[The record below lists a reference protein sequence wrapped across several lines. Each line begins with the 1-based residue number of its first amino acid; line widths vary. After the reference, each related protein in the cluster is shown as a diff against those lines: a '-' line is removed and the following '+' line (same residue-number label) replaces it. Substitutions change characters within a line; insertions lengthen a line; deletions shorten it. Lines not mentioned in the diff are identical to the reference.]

1 MTETVQPPKTI
12 LSILSTHNLSIGFT
26 TGIVAKDI
34 NFTVEAGEILVIAG
48 PNGVGKSTLSK
59 TIARLIEPLAG
70 EIKIDSINIKQLR
83 TQEFARK
90 IAYVSQIPDAIT
102 PLTVSQLVTLGR
114 NPHQKWWQW
123 QGTKND
129 QRIVETVLESTA
141 LAELKNKSVDNLS
154 GGERQRVYV
163 AMALAQQPTFLILDE
178 PTAFLDFK
186 HQLELID
193 LLRNLSAQGIGI
205 IMVLHDLNL
214 TRRLASKVLL
224 LQKNA
229 NAPGTV
235 KALGATDKVLS
246 ASILQ
251 EVFDVTIGSATDAT
265 SGREFIFFDP
275 L

>member
-1 MTETVQPPKTI
+1 VPKTI
-12 LSILSTHNLSIGFT
+12 LSTENLAIGFAS
-26 TGIVAKDI
+26 GVVAKDI
-34 NFTVEAGEILVIAG
+34 DLVVEAGEILVIAG

-70 EIKIDSINIKQLR
+70 AVKIDGVSIKQLG

-90 IAYVSQIPDAIT
+90 VAYVSQIPDAIT
-102 PLTVSQLVTLGR
+102 QLTVAQLVTLGR

-123 QGTKND
+123 QGSEKD
-129 QRIVETVLESTA
+129 QQIVETVLASTA
-141 LAELKNKSVDNLS
+141 LSDLKDKLVDNLS

-163 AMALAQQPTFLILDE
+163 AVALAQQPNFLILDE

-193 LLRNLSAQGIGI
+193 LLKSLSAQGIGI

-224 LQKNA
+224 MQKNE
-229 NAPGTV
+229 NAPGTI

-246 ASILQ
+246 ANLLQ
-251 EVFDVTIGSATDAT
+251 EVFNVAFGSVTDAT
-265 SGREFIFFDP
+265 SGRDFIFFDP

>member
-1 MTETVQPPKTI
+1 MTASTQSQKAV
-12 LSILSTHNLSIGFT
+12 LSTHDLAIGFT
-26 TGIVAKDI
+26 SNVVAEGISLS
-34 NFTVEAGEILVIAG
+34 VETGEILVIAG

-59 TIARLIEPLAG
+59 TLARLLTPLAG
-70 EIKIDSINIKQLR
+70 EIKIDDINIKQMG
-83 TQEFARK
+83 TQELAQK

-102 PLTVSQLVTLGR
+102 PLTVAQLVTLGR

-123 QGTKND
+123 QASEND
-129 QRIVETVLESTA
+129 RNVVETVLASTS
-141 LAELKNKSVDNLS
+141 LTQLQNKSVDILS

-163 AMALAQQPTFLILDE
+163 AMALAQQPNFLILDE

-186 HQLELID
+186 HQLELIE
-193 LLRNLSAQGIGI
+193 LLKNLSSQGIGI

-214 TRRLASKVLL
+214 TKRLASKVLL
-224 LQKNA
+224 MHKNE

-235 KALGATDKVLS
+235 KALGAVDKVLS
-246 ASILQ
+246 ANILQ
-251 EVFDVTIGSATDAT
+251 EVFNVTIGSATDAT

>member
-1 MTETVQPPKTI
+1 MTAPVPKP
-12 LSILSTHNLSIGFT
+12 ILSTNKLAIGFASRM
-26 TGIVAKDI
+26 VAKDI
-34 NFTVEAGEILVIAG
+34 DLAVEAGEILVIAG

-70 EIKIDSINIKQLR
+70 EVKIDGVNIKQLG

-102 PLTVSQLVTLGR
+102 PLTVEQLVTLGR

-123 QGTKND
+123 QGSEND
-129 QRIVETVLESTA
+129 LRIVEAVLAATA
-141 LAELKNKSVDNLS
+141 LSELKDKSVENLS

-163 AMALAQQPTFLILDE
+163 AMALAQQPSFLILDE

-186 HQLELID
+186 HQLELVE
-193 LLRNLSAQGIGI
+193 LLKSLSAQGIGI

-224 LQKNA
+224 MQKNE

-246 ASILQ
+246 TNILQ
-251 EVFDVTIGSATDAT
+251 EVFNVAIGSATDAT